1 MDNRF
6 GFLAERQAEICRIFA
21 NATRIQ
27 ILWVLANRDLSVGE
41 IAEEVNATLP
51 NTSHHLRF
59 MRDKGILRSH
69 RVGKQVYYQIARRD
83 LVQRLLSTAPT
94 RGEQIR

>member
-1 MDNRF
+1 
-6 GFLAERQAEICRIFA
+6 LAERQAEICRIFA
-21 NATRIQ
+21 NPTRIQ
-27 ILWVLANRDLSVGE
+27 IIWVLANRDLSVGE
-41 IAEEVNATLP
+41 IAEEVNASLP

-69 RVGKQVYYQIARRD
+69 RAGKQVYYRIARPD
-83 LVQRLLSTAPT
+83 LVQRLLTTAPT

>member
-1 MDNRF
+1 MDSHL
-6 GFLAERQAEICRIFA
+6 GYLAERQAEICRIFA
-21 NATRIQ
+21 NPTRIQ
-27 ILWVLANRDLSVGE
+27 IIWVLANRDLSVGE
-41 IAEEVNATLP
+41 IADEVNASLP

-69 RVGKQVYYQIARRD
+69 RVGKQVYYRIARPD
-83 LVQRLLSTAPT
+83 LVQRLLTTAPT